1 MHRYNR
7 LHPRAGYLGNVSL
20 SLSSANG
27 LTRRDLEAAEACAAQ
42 AIHSQL
48 AGVYSTRAWDAAP
61 PGIIERAAGMLS
73 AARALRTRRRRGLAD
88 DEPRLL
94 PDTLEAEARLLLGRL
109 AGGRIP
115 LYDAAG
121 GRQVRLEAGGG
132 NNSLTLGK
140 GGESV

>member
-7 LHPRAGYLGNVSL
+7 LHPRSGYLGNVSL
-20 SLSSANG
+20 TLSRVNG
-27 LTRRDLEAAEACAAQ
+27 LTRRDLEAAEAGAAR
-42 AIHSQL
+42 AIDSQL

-61 PGIIERAAGMLS
+61 PGIIERTAGMLS
-73 AARALRTRRRRGLAD
+73 AARALRTRRQRSLAD
-88 DEPRLL
+88 GEPRLL

-109 AGGRIP
+109 ANGRIP

-121 GRQVRLEAGGG
+121 ERQARLEAGGG
-132 NNSLTLGK
+132 NDGLTLGK